1 MRGTNHL
8 ATAAQCSSFSNG
20 HGPFRL
26 NNPKSCSIILIHFSI
41 LYWTYVDQ
49 VVVFTITLS
58 TLVLKLWFKFAQ
70 ILHWWYAPLFKL
82 NLSNFF
88 YWLLCQLTKIW
99 QCVTTLRGLLFRQL
113 IGTSMSFLLAV
124 IRVLG
129 DPINVRSTQRH
140 FSNIHSGARGRFLWW
155 TCQLYKAV
163 KMIKVPFRN
172 PERETEMEREREEE
186 LKECRAGSMQTY
198 SQTGGDGE

>member
-1 MRGTNHL
+1 M
-8 ATAAQCSSFSNG
+8 
-20 HGPFRL
+20 
-26 NNPKSCSIILIHFSI
+26 
-41 LYWTYVDQ
+41 
-49 VVVFTITLS
+49 
-58 TLVLKLWFKFAQ
+58 VLRLWFKFAQ

-99 QCVTTLRGLLFRQL
+99 QCVTTIRGLLFRQL
-113 IGTSMSFLLAV
+113 IGTSMWFLLAV
-124 IRVLG
+124 IWVLG

-172 PERETEMEREREEE
+172 PERETEMERERERKSWKSAERE
-186 LKECRAGSMQTY
+186 ACRHTVRQEVMGNKHRSRLSWSVQNAIRTHISPLRMTWHGNQARPKLLSFILIALCTK
-198 SQTGGDGE
+198 S